1 MALKNFVAREP
12 RPLPIFILADT
23 SGSMRGEKIDELNL
37 ALREMVN
44 SLNAADDIR
53 GKFQLSII
61 SFGGDEVNTVQPL
74 TDIEGLELEELSAA
88 GKTPMGAA
96 LETAKE
102 LIEDKEIVT
111 SRAYA
116 PTVVLISDGIP
127 TDCTE
132 EIYKS
137 KKYAE
142 WEPIVEF
149 HKGERSSK
157 CQCLAL
163 GIGDDADTDMLK
175 AFINNPE
182 IPVIK
187 AHDVSG
193 ITKFFRWV
201 TMSTVARMNS
211 VNPNEVTFIAPVF
224 DMDEEDIII

>member
-12 RPLPIFILADT
+12 RPLPIFVMADT

-44 SLNAADDIR
+44 SLNDLDDIR

-61 SFGGDEVNTVQPL
+61 AFGDDEVSIVQPL

-88 GKTPMGAA
+88 GRTPMGAA
-96 LETAKE
+96 LESVKE
-102 LIEDKEIVT
+102 LIEDREIVS

-127 TDCTE
+127 TDCPE

-142 WEPIVEF
+142 WEPIIEF

-163 GIGDDADTDMLK
+163 GIGEDADTDMLK
-175 AFINNPE
+175 AFIDNAE

-193 ITKFFRWV
+193 IAKFFRWV

>member
-1 MALKNFVAREP
+1 MGLKNFIAREP

-23 SGSMRGEKIDELNL
+23 SGSMKGEKIDELNL

-44 SLNAADDIR
+44 SLDAADDIR

-61 SFGGDEVNTVQPL
+61 TFGGAEVNVVQPL
-74 TDIEGLELEELSAA
+74 SDIEGLELEELTAE
-88 GKTPMGAA
+88 GRTPMGAA
-96 LETAKE
+96 LEAVKS
-102 LIEDKEIVT
+102 LIEDREIVS
-111 SRAYA
+111 SRSYA
-116 PTVVLISDGIP
+116 PTIVLISDGIP
-127 TDCTE
+127 TDCPE

-137 KKYAE
+137 KKYGD
-142 WEPIVEF
+142 WDPIVEF

-157 CQCLAL
+157 SQCLAL

-175 AFINNPE
+175 VFIGNPE

-187 AHDVSG
+187 AHNVSG

-211 VNPNEVTFIAPVF
+211 VNPNEVTFVAPVF